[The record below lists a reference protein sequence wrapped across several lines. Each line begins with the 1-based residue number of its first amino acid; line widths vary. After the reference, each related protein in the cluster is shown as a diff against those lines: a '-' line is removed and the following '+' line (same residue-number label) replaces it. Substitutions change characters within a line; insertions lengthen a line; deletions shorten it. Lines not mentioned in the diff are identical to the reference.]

1 MRYQLLGR
9 TTGLRVSE
17 IALGT
22 ALFGTGWGYGSEPA
36 DARRVFDRY
45 LEAGGNF
52 FDTADGYQFG
62 QSESTLGEFIAPIRD
77 DIVVATKYSGGAAK
91 EPTLAKTGNSRKN
104 LVYSVEQSLKRL
116 KTDYIDLLWV
126 HHSDNVTPVEEIL
139 RGLDDLVRAGKILY
153 AGFSNFPAWRVSRA
167 ALMAELRAWSPLVG
181 VQFEYS
187 LVERSADRELMPM
200 AEALGLAA
208 VVWSPLGGGL
218 LTAKYR
224 NGEQGRLQGMGR
236 VIRTERT
243 DRDAAVVDAVIDA
256 GAQLGKSAAEIAL
269 AWLRAKA
276 QGSTTSI
283 IPVIGPRTKEQLDN
297 NLLALD
303 LALPQEILDRLDRV
317 SQVDP
322 GVPFEVNQE
331 TFPRMMGGRPGLVDM
346 PAFKTA

>member
-1 MRYQLLGR
+1 MRYRLLGR
-9 TTGLRVSE
+9 KSGLRVSE
-17 IALGT
+17 FALGV

-62 QSESTLGEFIAPIRD
+62 ESESTLGDFITPIRD
-77 DIVVATKYSGGAAK
+77 DIVVATKYSGGAPK
-91 EPTLAKTGNSRKN
+91 NPTLGKTGNSRKN

-126 HHSDNVTPVEEIL
+126 HHSDNVTPTEEIL
-139 RGLDDLVRAGKILY
+139 RGLDDLVRAGKVLY

-167 ALMAELRAWSPLVG
+167 DLMADLRGWSPLVG

-208 VVWSPLGGGL
+208 AVWSPLGGGL
-218 LTAKYR
+218 LTGKYR
-224 NGEQGRLQGMGR
+224 NGEKGRLQGMGR
-236 VIRTERT
+236 VIRTEKT
-243 DRDAAVVDAVIDA
+243 ERDAAVVDTVIDV
-256 GAQLGKSAAEIAL
+256 GVQFGKSPAEIAL
-269 AWLRAKA
+269 AWLCAKA
-276 QGSTTSI
+276 RKSTTSI
-283 IPVIGPRTKEQLDN
+283 IPIIGPRTVEQLDN

-303 LALPQEILDRLDRV
+303 LTLPQEVLDRLDQV
-317 SQVDP
+317 SQIAP

-331 TFPRMMGGRPGLVDM
+331 TLPRMMGGRADLVDV
-346 PAFKTA
+346 PAFKVA